1 MARFNP
7 LVETLAAPPIPS
19 VFAWAA
25 AYDGRNGPMIDLSQ
39 AVPGYPPHP
48 EMLRLLGENAA
59 SRAYTGYG
67 PIQGEDSLRYYQLC
81 GRDRQRVLHFDR
93 KGSPQLPGHWQF

>member
-1 MARFNP
+1 MPRFNP

-19 VFAWAA
+19 VFAWAD
-25 AYDGRNGPMIDLSQ
+25 AYDGRNGPMLDFSQ

-48 EMLRLLGENAA
+48 EMLRLLGEYAA

-67 PIQGEDSLRYYQLC
+67 PIEGEGTRC
-81 GRDRQRVLHFDR
+81 VRPMRRM
-93 KGSPQLPGHWQF
+93 SPTLTARPFPPATSM

>member
-1 MARFNP
+1 MPRFNP

-19 VFAWAA
+19 VFAWGA

-59 SRAYTGYG
+59 SRA
-67 PIQGEDSLRYYQLC
+67 
-81 GRDRQRVLHFDR
+81 
-93 KGSPQLPGHWQF
+93 